1 MGKLWILFRVSGG
14 NKSKWKMGD
23 THACKTYRNVVHFSS
38 PGTHTQKREFS
49 TFLPFSGLFFEAL
62 GHWKPPSSS
71 FISRTCVMPST
82 NQNQAARWFPSV
94 TALILLLSFTFYIK
108 MDRLLVVLLPFHR
121 LAKEFWEC
129 PPHWRQKET
138 TSCTDE
144 AASPAD
150 NLIIHHL
157 AKTQTTDEEFFFS
170 IVALWTIFPQKKP
183 CRAHPKEY
191 SEQFINNSRVVDVTT
206 KIKSL
211 PSFLLLLSYEQHLTS
226 AVCQCSQEIN
236 LASSLTAS
244 NERGDNQN
252 S

>member
-1 MGKLWILFRVSGG
+1 VKTPVQFFYFSDLCYALNQPEPGSQMISISDSSHFVAVFHVLYQDGSSSGG
-14 NKSKWKMGD
+14 AASLPPTPQKNSG
-23 THACKTYRNVVHFSS
+23 NVSLTD
-38 PGTHTQKREFS
+38 GK
-49 TFLPFSGLFFEAL
+49 
-62 GHWKPPSSS
+62 
-71 FISRTCVMPST
+71 
-82 NQNQAARWFPSV
+82 
-94 TALILLLSFTFYIK
+94 
-108 MDRLLVVLLPFHR
+108 
-121 LAKEFWEC
+121 
-129 PPHWRQKET
+129 KET

-170 IVALWTIFPQKKP
+170 IVALWTIFPRKKP

-206 KIKSL
+206 EIKSL
-211 PSFLLLLSYEQHLTS
+211 PSFLLRLSYKQHLTS